1 MHNVAFEIFVA
12 CMASY
17 CQHTLFPDLYSMP
30 FVLSDTNILEKKITE
45 KNIYDCVNLVL
56 TSVVKPMDYGLWI
69 FALFQLFHT
78 QKNIFL
84 HCAVFM

>member
-1 MHNVAFEIFVA
+1 
-12 CMASY
+12 
-17 CQHTLFPDLYSMP
+17 MP

-78 QKNIFL
+78 QKTYFCTVQFSCNEGSVLLLSRLVRVLQRENMAI
-84 HCAVFM
+84 C